1 MNDYGTSVIFH
12 EDVFHAYYRPH
23 RPAAMPLDE
32 FIDEYWIHP
41 SRSAF
46 SVLRTLNAN
55 HVWSIISDGS
65 SRDLYFTTG
74 FHVVNMEGYMVT
86 ERAHAFE
93 ALDFRAGWLAES
105 LTDIGLR
112 REIKKLESF
121 LQRTST

>member
-1 MNDYGTSVIFH
+1 MNDYGTSAMFH
-12 EDVFHAYYRPH
+12 EDVFHAYYRPC
-23 RPAAMPLDE
+23 RPATMPPHE

-55 HVWSIISDGS
+55 HVWSITSYGS

-74 FHVVNMEGYMVT
+74 FHVVNMEGYVVT
-86 ERAHAFE
+86 ERAHSFE
-93 ALDFRAGWLAES
+93 MMDFRAGWRAES

-121 LQRTST
+121 LQRTGA